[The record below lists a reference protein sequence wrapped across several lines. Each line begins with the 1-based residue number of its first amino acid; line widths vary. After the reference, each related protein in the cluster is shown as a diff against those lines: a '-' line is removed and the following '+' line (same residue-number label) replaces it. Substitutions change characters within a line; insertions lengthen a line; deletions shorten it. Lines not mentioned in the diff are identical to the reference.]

1 MNSYNVKFSGSFI
14 CIWAIVIAI
23 TLIFFLFSR
32 VLNHENKYFFS
43 NLAGIF
49 FFPLHKGNKNSLI

>member
-14 CIWAIVIAI
+14 CIWPIVTAI

-32 VLNHENKYFFS
+32 VLNHENKYFLS

-49 FFPLHKGNKNSLI
+49 FFPPQGE